1 MIKNAIKLCRNF
13 FLHKTGTKMQKKKK
27 KKKKMGEMLCTF
39 AGEVSLILN

>member
-13 FLHKTGTKMQKKKK
+13 FLHKTSTKMKKK

-39 AGEVSLILN
+39 AGEASLMLN